1 VREQRKNRRFELVL
15 PIELVNAGQEPT
27 PKVGETQNLSS
38 GGVLFAAD
46 RKIPVGQPVE
56 YMVTLPGQK
65 GAESLRLR
73 CMGKVMRV
81 QETDE
86 TELAPSTKY
95 PFAIAVTLERHEFL
109 RK

>member
-1 VREQRKNRRFELVL
+1 ML
-15 PIELVNAGQEPT
+15 PIELVHAGAEPV

-46 RKIPVGQPVE
+46 RKMPVGQPIE
-56 YMVTLPGQK
+56 YLVTLPAQK
-65 GAESLRLR
+65 GADPLRLR

-81 QETDE
+81 EESDE
-86 TELAPSTKY
+86 TNAAAAMRKY
-95 PFAIAVTLERHEFL
+95 PFAIAATLERHEFL

>member
-46 RKIPVGQPVE
+46 RKIPVG
-56 YMVTLPGQK
+56 
-65 GAESLRLR
+65 AESLRLR